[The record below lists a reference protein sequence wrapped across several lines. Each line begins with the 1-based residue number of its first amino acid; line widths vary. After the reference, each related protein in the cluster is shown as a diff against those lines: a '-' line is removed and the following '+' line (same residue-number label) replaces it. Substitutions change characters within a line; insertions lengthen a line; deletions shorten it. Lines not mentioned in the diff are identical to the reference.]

1 MIQNATI
8 NEIQQIITRLPENR
22 LEKILDFLKR
32 IESLTDIQAKDNKLI
47 QQIFDEDAE
56 LLSETK

>member
-1 MIQNATI
+1 MIQNSTI
-8 NEIQQIITRLPENR
+8 NEIQQIIARLPENR

>member
-8 NEIQQIITRLPENR
+8 NEIQQIIARLPENR